1 MQNWGDRIFSNRNW
15 EWESTSG

>member
-1 MQNWGDRIFSNRNW
+1 MQEWGERIFSNRNR